1 MTSYFYDIVQQA
13 INYDD
18 QDAMKSMYD
27 LELKD
32 MRDWCE
38 EQLDL
43 ADIPRG
49 AFRDAFLYMMFR
61 GSSEE
66 PYELWRYIQNNCKPD
81 DPKEEEEEEEVDC
94 E

>member
-1 MTSYFYDIVQQA
+1 MTSYFYDIVLQA
-13 INYDD
+13 VTYDD

-43 ADIPRG
+43 ADIPSE
-49 AFRDAFLYMMFR
+49 AFRDAFMREMFA

-66 PYELWRYIQNNCKPD
+66 PYELWRYIQEKCKPD
-81 DPKEEEEEEEVDC
+81 DPEEEEEEE
-94 E
+94 EETQ